1 MKLKPWALTVMAIF
15 LPLMLFFVGWAIAPN
30 IPSREI
36 IGFIGISVCLLVS
49 LISGIAGI
57 DKTGEQKK

>member
-15 LPLMLFFVGWAIAPN
+15 LPIMMFFVGWAIAPN

-36 IGFIGISVCLLVS
+36 IGFIGMSVCLLVS
-49 LISGIAGI
+49 LISGIAGRI
-57 DKTGEQKK
+57 QE